1 MRFLLA
7 FLILNAAAVAVTP
20 AQLEAVKKQ
29 FPAHIAGTVTAKS
42 HPEVQQCW
50 KNYYDHV
57 QRLTPDNLAQ
67 EVIRLSSAL
76 DREIYRYTRLAED
89 ADNPLGGAG
98 RHAARQN
105 ANWLRQ
111 RMVPYVRRL
120 AALR

>member
-7 FLILNAAAVAVTP
+7 FLILNAAAIAVSP

-29 FPAHIAGTVTAKS
+29 FPPHIAGEVTAKS

-50 KNYYDHV
+50 KNYYNHV
-57 QRLTPDNLAQ
+57 QRLTTENLAR
-67 EVIRLSSAL
+67 EVLSLSSAI
-76 DREIYRYTRLAED
+76 DREIYYYTRLAED
-89 ADNPLGGAG
+89 AENPLGGPG

-120 AALR
+120 AALK